1 MKKEPTENQRLRI
14 ENEQLR
20 NLMAYIGDKVKNYE
34 EEKEKDPVTAETR
47 LVIGIQVILDTAEDN
62 VKAAVKLGRMIDFR
76 KDI

>member
-34 EEKEKDPVTAETR
+34 EEKEKDPVNAEMR